1 MQERGAFMNRA
12 VNDATLQ
19 KVGDIYQYYIALLDC
34 FKMEPNDKIQIEI
47 NGDVS
52 KITDL
57 NKNSFQKEVKHHFG
71 NKNLAD
77 REEDFWKT
85 LSNWYIEY
93 ERIKDFSDL
102 ILCTTSSISADS
114 VFYNWNEK
122 EAEEKI
128 NILLEIG
135 KTNKKREETFRSYY
149 NKIFDQKVYERE
161 KIINILRKF
170 TIESSQ
176 SQIGEIIKKFEP
188 YIGYIPDP
196 NKKAYVEALL
206 GRIVSRVADPPHR
219 WEITRKEF
227 DLIIQQ
233 EVPAYM
239 NPREKPLPT
248 EFADTEISENSVR
261 PLLEKNFVKEI
272 KRIEYEKQIQ
282 KAVLDYWKAQKTV
295 IKYFQEDFSYLKSL
309 QHYKTDLLERLKYIK
324 DEKKIETEGMDRV
337 AQIRS
342 SKVMYTNVMSWEAK
356 DFESII
362 SNRGYFQRGIIHT
375 IVDDKKFNWDV
386 GDNDEC

>member
-1 MQERGAFMNRA
+1 
-12 VNDATLQ
+12 
-19 KVGDIYQYYIALLDC
+19 
-34 FKMEPNDKIQIEI
+34 
-47 NGDVS
+47 
-52 KITDL
+52 
-57 NKNSFQKEVKHHFG
+57 
-71 NKNLAD
+71 
-77 REEDFWKT
+77 
-85 LSNWYIEY
+85 
-93 ERIKDFSDL
+93 
-102 ILCTTSSISADS
+102 
-114 VFYNWNEK
+114 
-122 EAEEKI
+122 
-128 NILLEIG
+128 
-135 KTNKKREETFRSYY
+135 
-149 NKIFDQKVYERE
+149 
-161 KIINILRKF
+161 
-170 TIESSQ
+170 
-176 SQIGEIIKKFEP
+176 
-188 YIGYIPDP
+188 
-196 NKKAYVEALL
+196 
-206 GRIVSRVADPPHR
+206 
-219 WEITRKEF
+219 
-227 DLIIQQ
+227 
-233 EVPAYM
+233 M